1 MVKKHDMAK
10 KKTKQTNIKTVL
22 KCKLQQ
28 TKKTWK
34 ICDL

>member
-10 KKTKQTNIKTVL
+10 KQTNIKIVL
-22 KCKLQQ
+22 KFKLQQ